1 MESQRLR
8 QDGRKSIVFSK
19 HSISVA
25 ITDSRGYS
33 SRRVLGPQEIVTSP
47 PQRPDEGSR
56 AICDGQP
63 AGQELDSFIYMSTAL
78 SPGCKNWGSS

>member
-19 HSISVA
+19 HSVSVA
-25 ITDSRGYS
+25 ITESRGYS
-33 SRRVLGPQEIVTSP
+33 SGHVFGPQEIVTSP
-47 PQRPDEGSR
+47 PQHPDKGSG

-63 AGQELDSFIYMSTAL
+63 ASQELDSFIYMSTAL

>member
-19 HSISVA
+19 HSVSVA

-33 SRRVLGPQEIVTSP
+33 SRHVFGPQEIVTSP
-47 PQRPDEGSR
+47 PQRPDKGSG

-63 AGQELDSFIYMSTAL
+63 ASQELDCYIHEHSIISWL
-78 SPGCKNWGSS
+78 